1 MKPPLQEQRTQ
12 QMASGDGWQS
22 AGLGATVSLG
32 MHSSVHTAGRPQ
44 LEELQVQERGKGFL
58 FQQYDLLNL

>member
-1 MKPPLQEQRTQ
+1 
-12 QMASGDGWQS
+12 MASGDGWQS